1 MNIRDSEIMAQKLS
15 EAGYI
20 ETSNLEE
27 SSLILLNTCSVRG
40 KAEQKVFSMLG
51 SLRKLKK
58 ENPQLKIC
66 VAGCVAQQE
75 GQKIIDR
82 MEHVDLVIGTQQ
94 IYNLPILIEKCDSEK
109 TAINLSDGY
118 EIPSY
123 IPRVTTAASPAQ
135 QPVDSKNF
143 QYSRFVTIMQGCNN
157 FCTYC
162 VVPHTRGREVSR
174 KAADIKK
181 EVETLV
187 EQGVVEVTLLGQNVN
202 SYGSTNQVVDVQ
214 SPYSFPEL
222 LNDISQIEGLKR
234 LRFTTSHPKD
244 LSDRLISC
252 FSHLDNLCPQ
262 IHLPVQS
269 GSDRVLNLMNRKYT
283 TAQYLE
289 RVARLKSERPDIAIT
304 TDIIVG
310 FPGETEEDF
319 QATMQLLETVRYHG
333 SFSFKYSDRPDT
345 RAVHLDGKLSESVKG
360 RRLQEF
366 QKRQDE
372 ISLERNQE
380 YVGTTKSLLV
390 ETNSDGQLMGRTVT
404 NHIVHVSPAG
414 DQVTPGSFVDVNI
427 TFAGQHSLK
436 GSLEQYQS

>member
-20 ETSNLEE
+20 ETSAPEKA
-27 SSLILLNTCSVRG
+27 SLILLNTCSVRG

-51 SLRKLKK
+51 TLRKIKK
-58 ENPQLKIC
+58 DNPALKIC

-75 GQKIIDR
+75 GQNIIDR

-94 IYNLPILIEKCDSEK
+94 IYKLPELIEKCTLEN
-109 TAINLSDGY
+109 TAINLSDSY

-123 IPRVTTAASPAQ
+123 MPRIPAAASPAPHQ
-135 QPVDSKNF
+135 VDPNNF

-162 VVPHTRGREVSR
+162 VVPYTRGREVSR
-174 KAADIKK
+174 KAADIEN
-181 EVETLV
+181 EVQSLV

-202 SYGSTNQVVDVQ
+202 SYGSTNRVIKGKA
-214 SPYSFPEL
+214 PYSFPSL
-222 LNDISQIEGLKR
+222 LHDISKIRGLQR

-244 LSDRLISC
+244 LSDQLIEC
-252 FSHLDNLCPQ
+252 FSSLDNLCPQ

-269 GSDRVLNLMNRKYT
+269 GSDRVLKRMNRKYT
-283 TAQYLE
+283 IAQYLE
-289 RVARLKSERPDIAIT
+289 RVERLKTERPDIAIT

-310 FPGETEEDF
+310 FPGETEKDF
-319 QATMQLLETVRYHG
+319 LDTMQLLETVRYHG

-345 RAVHLDGKLSESVKG
+345 RAADLDGKLSEPEKG

-372 ISLERNQE
+372 ISLERNRE
-380 YVGTTKSLLV
+380 CVGTTKSVLV
-390 ETNSDGQLMGRTVT
+390 ETNDDGKLMGRTST
-404 NHIVHVSPAG
+404 NHIVHVSPAAEHIS
-414 DQVTPGSFVDVNI
+414 PGSFVDVDI

-436 GSLEQYQS
+436 GEVCKTQS

>member
-20 ETSNLEE
+20 ETATLEE

-75 GQKIIDR
+75 GQNIIDR
-82 MEHVDLVIGTQQ
+82 MAHVDLVIGTQQ
-94 IYNLPILIEKCDSEK
+94 IYNLPKLLERCDAEK

-123 IPRVTTAASPAQ
+123 IPKLTTAASPAQ
-135 QPVDSKNF
+135 QLVDSKNF

-162 VVPHTRGREVSR
+162 VVPYTRGREVSR
-174 KAADIKK
+174 KADDIKK

-187 EQGVVEVTLLGQNVN
+187 EQGVVEITLLGQNVN
-202 SYGSTNQVVDVQ
+202 SYGSTNQVIDDQ

-222 LNDISQIEGLKR
+222 LNDISKIEGLKR

-252 FSHLDNLCPQ
+252 FSRLDNLCPQ

-269 GSDRVLNLMNRKYT
+269 GSDRVLKLMNRKYT
-283 TAQYLE
+283 TAQYLD

-345 RAVHLDGKLSESVKG
+345 RAVHLDGKLSEADKG

-372 ISLERNQE
+372 ISLERNRE

-404 NHIVHVSPAG
+404 NHIVHVSPAAG
-414 DQVTPGSFVDVNI
+414 QVTPGSFVDVHI

-436 GSLEQYQS
+436 GSLE